1 MLIGDTNL
9 DEKLV
14 TNNISDSSVVR
25 EVNSVPIKS
34 ILARQ
39 RWSIMLLA
47 KAADTESVN
56 TAKKEKLQVITSH
69 IIQIKSGKIFFR
81 KELMIG
87 WLTCV
92 RT

>member
-1 MLIGDTNL
+1 MLIGDTDL

-69 IIQIKSGKIFFR
+69 IFKLNQIKCLSG
-81 KELMIG
+81 ES
-87 WLTCV
+87 
-92 RT
+92 